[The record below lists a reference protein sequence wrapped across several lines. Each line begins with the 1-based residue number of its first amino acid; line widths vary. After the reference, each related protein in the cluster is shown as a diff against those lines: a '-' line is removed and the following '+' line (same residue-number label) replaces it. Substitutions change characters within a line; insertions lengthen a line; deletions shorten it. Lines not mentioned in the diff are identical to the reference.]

1 MQVTITEKHE
11 MRGEISVRI
20 DYLDGRPT
28 EHRHFP
34 NTILETARKLWAGFL
49 ANQEKQAFISHM
61 VFGDGGT
68 QQNVKKPVRAEM
80 TELFGITR
88 VSKPVIAQIDP
99 DNPKHVIFTAVIG
112 KEDGNGHPLNE
123 MALKLNTGELYS
135 LATFMDLNKT
145 DQMQLTW
152 NWRLIII

>member
-1 MQVTITEKHE
+1 MEVVDKLS

-28 EHRHFP
+28 EHRKFH
-34 NTILETARKLWAGFL
+34 NTILDTARTLWANFL
-49 ANQEKQAFISHM
+49 VNHDAGSFISHM

-68 QQNVKKPVRAEM
+68 HQNAKKQVKVEM
-80 TELFGITR
+80 KEMFGITR
-88 VSKPVIAQIDP
+88 VSKPVIAQTDP
-99 DNPKHVIFTAVIG
+99 DNPKHVIFTAVVG
-112 KEDGNGHPLNE
+112 KEEGNGHALNE
-123 MALKLNTGELYS
+123 MGLRMSNGDLFS
-135 LATFMDLNKT
+135 LATFLELNKT